1 VSIIAVADI
10 QKQEYIAEEEYTLLE
25 GFDSGKMAGLGLPGF
40 FVTSNTL
47 IEPGSKSKLQQ
58 GQEATLPWR
67 RYDHIQRVPKA
78 HLVLLS

>member
-40 FVTSNTL
+40 FVTSNTCKGHRKEL
-47 IEPGSKSKLQQ
+47 YFETEGVPARFPLCCNNSK
-58 GQEATLPWR
+58 
-67 RYDHIQRVPKA
+67 IC
-78 HLVLLS
+78 